1 MKKILHKLE
10 STFDTTTKG
19 YSSRKLSAFWA
30 IVIMGGLITYK
41 YVDVTNAVEMLT
53 AWLIFGL
60 LCLGI
65 ITVQNIINFKNGT
78 TSNNSSDN
86 GELQGDKDKPT
97 E

>member
-1 MKKILHKLE
+1 MKKVLRKLE

-30 IVIMGGLITYK
+30 IVIMGGLITYR
-41 YVDVTNAVEMLT
+41 YVDVSNAIEMLT
-53 AWLIFGL
+53 AWLVFGL

-78 TSNNSSDN
+78 TTNTNASTN
-86 GELQGDKDKPT
+86 ELHDSENKA

>member
-1 MKKILHKLE
+1 MKKIIQKLE
-10 STFDTTTKG
+10 STFDTRTKG

-30 IVIMGGLITYK
+30 IVVMGGLLTWK
-41 YVDVTNAVEMLT
+41 YGDKDNAVEMLT
-53 AWLIFGL
+53 AWLVFGL

-78 TSNNSSDN
+78 TTDTNNPDSDK
-86 GELQGDKDKPT
+86 LQGDKT

>member
-1 MKKILHKLE
+1 MKKIIQKLE

-19 YSSRKLSAFWA
+19 YSSRKLSAFYA
-30 IVIMGGLITYK
+30 IVVMGGLLTWK
-41 YVDVTNAVEMLT
+41 YGDENNAVEMLT

-65 ITVQNIINFKNGT
+65 ITVQNIINFKTGT
-78 TSNNSSDN
+78 TTDTNSVNSDK
-86 GELQGDKDKPT
+86 LQGDKT

>member
-1 MKKILHKLE
+1 MKKIIQKLE

-30 IVIMGGLITYK
+30 IVVMGGVLTWK
-41 YVDVTNAVEMLT
+41 YGDKDNAVEMLT
-53 AWLIFGL
+53 AWLVFGL

-65 ITVQNIINFKNGT
+65 ITVQNIINLKNGT
-78 TSNNSSDN
+78 TTNTNASTN
-86 GELQGDKDKPT
+86 ELHDSENKP

>member
-1 MKKILHKLE
+1 MKKILQKLE
-10 STFDTTTKG
+10 STFDTNTKG

-30 IVIMGGLITYK
+30 IVVMGGLLTWK
-41 YVDVTNAVEMLT
+41 YGDKENAVEMLT
-53 AWLIFGL
+53 AWLVFGL

-78 TSNNSSDN
+78 TTNNPSDSS
-86 GELQGDKDKPT
+86 ELQGDKDKA

>member
-1 MKKILHKLE
+1 MKKVLRKLE

-19 YSSRKLSAFWA
+19 YSSRKLSAFYA
-30 IVIMGGLITYK
+30 IVVMGGLLTWK
-41 YVDVTNAVEMLT
+41 YGDKDNAVEMLT
-53 AWLIFGL
+53 AWLVFGL

-78 TSNNSSDN
+78 TTDTNSVNSDK
-86 GELQGDKDKPT
+86 LQGDKT